1 MAKLNKF
8 LFSSAIVLTA
18 LFGFSSTTH
27 AMVPSLTLSTSGQ
40 TGDYVQINVIGD
52 PNASVMLFVGS
63 QSGVLGNT
71 NASGVGLFSIG
82 SSATENQATFPSSG
96 VTIVSNVAVYV
107 KTGGINGTMS
117 NQVSWPYIQSSTT
130 SGTLTLSQNGGL
142 STSSLAVL
150 LTTGQTSSAI
160 TASANYI
167 NVLSNSN
174 NQVANINLTYGSPT
188 ITIAAFSPGSDTA
201 VICAA
206 GSTTNCATIT
216 VTVQNSGTQQ
226 LTFSPNN
233 FSVYPG
239 QNVQALVSGGSGS
252 YSISGNSNPTSVTAS
267 ISGSQVIVSATGT
280 VGTSN
285 ITVCDNN
292 MNCGIINVNATTANS
307 TAVTFSQSNP
317 VVAVSQSTT
326 VTIYGGSG
334 NGFYVSANTNP
345 SVAQININSNILTIT
360 GITNGTSGV
369 TICAVSGS
377 CGSITVN
384 VSSTV
389 NSGGPMSLSQ
399 TTVSIL
405 AGQSAN
411 ITILGGSTPYNIS
424 SSTPSIFNGVINGN
438 ILTIYGVNA
447 GTSTANICSS
457 VGCTTLNITINS
469 TTSTTNPP
477 TFSQNNILLNIGQ
490 QTTVYVTGTGSYYIS
505 NNSNSNIATEQI
517 SGNSIAISA
526 ISSGATNVSIC
537 QSGGQCAT
545 LYITVSGT
553 TSTAPQLILS
563 QNNLSM
569 TSGQNTTVYL
579 TGNGGYYIGSNS
591 NTSVASATISGNSV
605 IISAIGYGTDN
616 ISICQNGS
624 QCVTLSVSVSGQ
636 TNTATPATT
645 VTYVFPRYL
654 GYKDKGDDVFQL
666 QKLLSQE
673 GFLSATPNGYYGVAT
688 FAAVKKF
695 QKDRGIKQTG
705 NVGPATKDAL
715 NQVSTPVAST
725 GATKEQQVAA
735 IQQAIQQLLAQVAQ
749 VQAQ

>member
-1 MAKLNKF
+1 MAKFSKF
-8 LFSSAIVLTA
+8 LFSSVIVLTA
-18 LFGFSSTTH
+18 LFGFSPATH
-27 AMVPSLTLSTSGQ
+27 AMVPSLSLSTSGQ

-63 QSGVLGNT
+63 QSGILGNT
-71 NASGVGLFSIG
+71 NASGVGIFTIG
-82 SSATENQATFPSSG
+82 SSATENQSIFPSSG
-96 VTIVSNVAVYV
+96 FSIASNSMVYI
-107 KTGGINGTMS
+107 KTGGINGTAS
-117 NQVSWPYIQSSTT
+117 GQVSWPYIQSSTAT
-130 SGTLTLSQNGGL
+130 GTLTLSQNGGL

-188 ITIAAFSPGSDTA
+188 ITIAAFSSGSDTA

-216 VTVQNSGTQQ
+216 ITVQNSGTQQ

-239 QNVQALVSGGSGS
+239 QNVQASVSGGSGS

-267 ISGSQVIVSATGT
+267 VSGSQVIVSATGT

-307 TAVTFSQSNP
+307 TAVTFSQTNP

-334 NGFYVSANTNP
+334 NGFYVSSNTNP
-345 SVAQININSNILTIT
+345 SVAQINIDSNILTIK
-360 GITNGTSGV
+360 GITNGTSSV
-369 TICAVSGS
+369 SVCAVSGS

-411 ITILGGSTPYNIS
+411 VTILGGSTPYSIS
-424 SSTPSIFNGVINGN
+424 SSAPSIFNGVINGN

-447 GTSTANICSS
+447 GSSTANICSS
-457 VGCTTLNITINS
+457 VGCTPLNVTINS
-469 TTSTTNPP
+469 ITSTVNPP
-477 TFSQNNILLNIGQ
+477 AFSQNNISLNVGQ

-505 NNSNSNIATEQI
+505 NNSNSNIASEQI
-517 SGNSIAISA
+517 SGTSIAVTA
-526 ISSGATNVSIC
+526 LASGSTNVSIC

-545 LYITVSGT
+545 LYITVS
-553 TSTAPQLILS
+553 AP
-563 QNNLSM
+563 
-569 TSGQNTTVYL
+569 
-579 TGNGGYYIGSNS
+579 
-591 NTSVASATISGNSV
+591 ASI
-605 IISAIGYGTDN
+605 
-616 ISICQNGS
+616 
-624 QCVTLSVSVSGQ
+624 VTPVV
-636 TNTATPATT
+636 TP
-645 VTYVFPRYL
+645 VPTYVFPRYL
-654 GYKDKGDDVFQL
+654 GYKDRGDDVLQL
-666 QKLLSQE
+666 QKMLADD
-673 GFLSATPNGYYGVAT
+673 GFLSATPNGYYGAGT

-695 QKDRGIKQTG
+695 QKAHGIKQTG
-705 NVGPATKDAL
+705 NVGPSTKDAL
-715 NQVSTPVAST
+715 NQVLASVQTSTLPAT
-725 GATKEQQVAA
+725 TKEQQVAA
-735 IQQAIQQLLAQVAQ
+735 IQQAIQQLLAQVTQ